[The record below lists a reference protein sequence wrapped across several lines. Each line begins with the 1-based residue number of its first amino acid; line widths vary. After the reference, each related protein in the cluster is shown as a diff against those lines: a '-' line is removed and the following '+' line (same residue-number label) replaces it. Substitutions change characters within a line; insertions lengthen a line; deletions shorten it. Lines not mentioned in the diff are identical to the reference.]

1 MSADPGVGSLRL
13 AGGGRLR
20 VVTPRLAAGG
30 EGVIYALDEPAG
42 LVLKHYKAEV
52 LARKGVMLAAKV
64 ESMLAHPPENPTAGR
79 GHCSLAW
86 PRSAVVDG
94 RGVFAGYVMPAID
107 GASSAELHMVANPAD
122 RNRSPK
128 VPTWL
133 RGFSWKYL
141 LRVALNLAAATQALH
156 DAGYVIG
163 DFNER
168 NVLVSSNALVSLV
181 DCDSMQVPDPAGLPF
196 LCSVMRPEFTA
207 PELLGADLSRQ
218 PRTAESDRFPLAVH
232 IYQLLM
238 EGRHPFAGVW
248 HGRGDKPRQFELAQQ
263 GLFVQAGD
271 RRLTPQAGT
280 PPFGVFPADVQQL
293 FTRAF
298 VAGAASPAAR
308 PGGLEWHRHLD
319 RLDRA
324 LVTCRADP
332 AHLYPGHLAACPWC
346 ALGAGPRV
354 ATAPRPKQAPL
365 PPAAVPP
372 RTAPPSWP
380 PSAPPGAG
388 YPAPHPPPRPA
399 PPTWPPPPAQPWPPP
414 IRAKPNSLRIIQR
427 FWPLLLTVWGIGLIV
442 GYDLLKKGTS
452 YQTPNTI
459 FAVILL
465 LVSLVLL
472 RWTMRRR

>member
-1 MSADPGVGSLRL
+1 MGSLRL

-30 EGVIYALDEPAG
+30 EGVIYALDDPAG
-42 LVLKHYKAEV
+42 LVLKHYNAEV

-271 RRLTPQAGT
+271 RRLTPQARRRSACSRPMSSSSSPGRSW
-280 PPFGVFPADVQQL
+280 PARPARRPGPVGWMAPAPGPAGPGAGDLPGRSGSPVSRPSRRL
-293 FTRAF
+293 PVVRAGRRA
-298 VAGAASPAAR
+298 AGRHRAPAEAGPAAAGRR
-308 PGGLEWHRHLD
+308 P
-319 RLDRA
+319 A
-324 LVTCRADP
+324 
-332 AHLYPGHLAACPWC
+332 
-346 ALGAGPRV
+346 
-354 ATAPRPKQAPL
+354 
-365 PPAAVPP
+365 

-399 PPTWPPPPAQPWPPP
+399 RHLATTARPALAATDPGE
-414 IRAKPNSLRIIQR
+414 AKLAQDYPEILATIAY
-427 FWPLLLTVWGIGLIV
+427 GL
-442 GYDLLKKGTS
+442 GYRSHSRL
-452 YQTPNTI
+452 
-459 FAVILL
+459 
-465 LVSLVLL
+465 
-472 RWTMRRR
+472 